1 MFKLFLALMATQG
14 IPNNSPISFKELFKL
29 LSTKQSLLDKVVL
42 SISFKSIL
50 DSISLLGTKSHLLIT
65 SIVGFLAFLI
75 Y

>member
-42 SISFKSIL
+42 SISFKSIFRL
-50 DSISLLGTKSHLLIT
+50 N
-65 SIVGFLAFLI
+65 
-75 Y
+75 